1 MNNAN
6 YIDQLIKWAID
17 NNVPEP
23 NFDDLEKEGLTSL
36 SHFMSYGG
44 GFPRN
49 RYDLEN
55 NMYVLRLD
63 NCDISYL
70 PSAIGNLSKL
80 KRIDLRD
87 NQLTKLPNEICDLE
101 NLEILSI
108 ADNDIL
114 ALPTNIINLKKLRMF
129 MFNGNENLEL
139 TPTQEKWIV
148 KFKSKEK
155 YG

>member
-1 MNNAN
+1 MNNTSYTDN
-6 YIDQLIKWAID
+6 LIKWAID
-17 NNVPEP
+17 NNIPEP
-23 NFDDLEKEGLTSL
+23 NFDDIEKEGLTSL

-63 NCDISYL
+63 NCNISYL

-87 NQLTKLPNEICDLE
+87 NNITKLPDEICDLE

-114 ALPTNIINLKKLRMF
+114 TLPTNIINLKKLRMF
-129 MFNGNENLEL
+129 MFNGNENLIL
-139 TPTQEKWIV
+139 TPIQKEWIE
-148 KFKSKEK
+148 KFKSKDK